1 MLKERTRTGILLFL
15 AACAALS
22 LSHIPFVLDLTIAAL
37 TVQCVLEVIH
47 AVEPNQR
54 VSIVVMGCLLSVWV
68 AVMGMPHYQ
77 VVLLLT
83 FLTAVVVFLFLMIKP
98 GGISKMPVWLP
109 AFTVLMLAM
118 FFHAAAVIRR
128 LDNGLLTLT
137 AAILISTA
145 TDCGAYFVGKKWG
158 KVFLAPRISPHK
170 TVEGS
175 IGGILSAAV
184 TLILLALGVCVS
196 DTVQVSFGW
205 LVFYAV
211 SASCVGQFGDLVF
224 SYIKRTV
231 GIKDYGTLL
240 PGHGG
245 MLDRFDGLLF
255 VLPYTYLFTQ
265 LHGPLFIS
273 CI

>member
-22 LSHIPFVLDLTIAAL
+22 LSHIPLILDLTLAAL
-37 TVQCVLEVIH
+37 TVQCVLELFH

-54 VSIVVMGCLLSVWV
+54 VSITVIGCLLPVWI
-68 AVMGMPHYQ
+68 AVMGVPHYK

-83 FLTAVVVFLFLMIKP
+83 FLAAAAVFLALMVKP
-98 GGISKMPVWLP
+98 GDIPKMPGWLP
-109 AFTVLMLAM
+109 VFTVLMLAV
-118 FFHAAAVIRR
+118 FFHAASVIRR
-128 LDNGLLTLT
+128 QENGLLTLT
-137 AAILISTA
+137 MAILASTA
-145 TDCGAYFVGKKWG
+145 TDCGAYFAGRRWG
-158 KVFLAPRISPHK
+158 KTFLAPRISPHK

-175 IGGILSAAV
+175 IGGILSAAAA
-184 TLILLALGVCVS
+184 LILLALGVCAS
-196 DTVQVSFGW
+196 GTMQASFGW

-255 VLPYTYLFTQ
+255 VLPYTYLFIQ
-265 LHGPLFIS
+265 LHGSLFIY